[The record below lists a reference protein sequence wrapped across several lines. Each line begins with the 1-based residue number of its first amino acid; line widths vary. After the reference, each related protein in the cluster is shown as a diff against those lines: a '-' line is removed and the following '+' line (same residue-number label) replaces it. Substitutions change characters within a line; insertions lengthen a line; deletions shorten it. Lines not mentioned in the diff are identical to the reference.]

1 MMNRRTFCLFS
12 TLLAALLLVPITP
25 TAAAPAPVSPTIEL
39 PARVD
44 DTGTTFSTPTSQL
57 RWRSF
62 GPGRDRDNQVEASVR
77 VALRLNLT
85 AWVGKNIR
93 LYQRM
98 TNAGDSGSFHV
109 SWRGQGRLL
118 PGTLQGGGRVLVFEG
133 VVKEAFLLES
143 LDVNITG
150 DGRNVAGFQALELY
164 FEVDK

>member
-1 MMNRRTFCLFS
+1 MMNLRVLGRFS
-12 TLLAALLLVPITP
+12 VLMATVVLLLPITDL
-25 TAAAPAPVSPTIEL
+25 AAAPTVAAATVL

-62 GPGRDRDNQVEASVR
+62 GPGRDRDNQVEANMR

-85 AWVGKNIR
+85 LWLGKSIR

-98 TNAGDSGSFHV
+98 TNAGDNGSFHV

-133 VVKEAFLLES
+133 VVTEAFLLES
-143 LDVNITG
+143 LDLNITG
-150 DGRNVAGFQALELY
+150 DGRNMAGFQALELY

>member
-1 MMNRRTFCLFS
+1 MMNLRVLGVCSMLMAAV
-12 TLLAALLLVPITP
+12 LLSPITDL
-25 TAAAPAPVSPTIEL
+25 AAAPTVAAPTIVL

-44 DTGTTFSTPTSQL
+44 DTGTTLSTPTSQL

-62 GPGRDRDNQVEASVR
+62 GPGRDRDNQVEASMR

-85 AWVGKNIR
+85 SWLGKNIR

-118 PGTLQGGGRVLVFEG
+118 PGTLQGGGRALVFEG
-133 VVKEAFLLES
+133 VVTEAFLLEA
-143 LDVNITG
+143 LDLNITG
-150 DGRNVAGFQALELY
+150 DGRNMAGFQALELY